1 MSTTD
6 PLYQLPPVTLNQLDE
21 MKVALEVVS
30 AGVADPD
37 AEIFK
42 LLDLVRKTRADAIRQ
57 KLRQEEASAAE
68 LSQEDNPI
76 RKASLLEV
84 EAVVVGS

>member
-1 MSTTD
+1 M
-6 PLYQLPPVTLNQLDE
+6 
-21 MKVALEVVS
+21 
-30 AGVADPD
+30 ADPD

-68 LSQEDNPI
+68 LSQKDNPI

-84 EAVVVGS
+84 EAVVVRS